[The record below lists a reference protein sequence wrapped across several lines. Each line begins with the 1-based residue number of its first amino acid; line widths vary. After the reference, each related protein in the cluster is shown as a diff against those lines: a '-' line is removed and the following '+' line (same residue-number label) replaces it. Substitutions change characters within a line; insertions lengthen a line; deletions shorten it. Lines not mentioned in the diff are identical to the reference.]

1 MEKVC
6 KKHQE
11 TPAIMYGEC
20 IGCEL
25 EKVRARE
32 REACALLVETGN
44 IHKAII
50 PHEWLGN
57 VDPDDV
63 EAMTR
68 LYAAAAIRARGEINK

>member
-32 REACALLVETGN
+32 REACALLVE
-44 IHKAII
+44 K
-50 PHEWLGN
+50 
-57 VDPDDV
+57 
-63 EAMTR
+63 
-68 LYAAAAIRARGEINK
+68 LYLPEAAAAIRARGKQCQKIE